1 MNAHMNA
8 KIDAN
13 DSMSTVRRI
22 LGLAMILMGIIGTVA
37 QFAKGGTLRASFGP
51 SLAYAATSQAGAE
64 MPRVE
69 SAQAETRAVAG
80 TLEAA
85 FRGILAQAEKP
96 EWVGYSVD
104 EIAGERSMCC
114 GNWNDGA
121 GCGTCR
127 LEKDRDATGGTM
139 HADGSIKLEG
149 ARRLVV
155 LFRLE
160 AKQMDRIRV
169 ASEDCTLDAGG
180 LPFLWLT
187 GVKPSESVALLT
199 TYVQGAEFERHEHH
213 NIGNGALTA
222 IALHADA
229 SADRAMDSF
238 VKLDQRDELRK
249 QAAFWLGAARGPEGL
264 NTLQRMAKNDQS
276 SDVRAHV
283 TFALSVSH
291 EPGAIEEMIRMAHDD
306 SSSHVRGQAL
316 FWLAQKAEKQAVGTI
331 TGAIE
336 NDPDTDVKKK
346 AVFALS
352 QLPKDEGVPK
362 LIEVAQTNRN
372 PEVRKQAMFW
382 LGQSNDPRALQFFEQ
397 ILTK

>member
-1 MNAHMNA
+1 MHS
-8 KIDAN
+8 N
-13 DSMSTVRRI
+13 DSLSKERRI
-22 LGLAMILMGIIGTVA
+22 LGLAMILVGVFCAIS
-37 QFAKGGTLRASFGP
+37 QFTNGQGLPGDFGQG
-51 SLAYAATSQAGAE
+51 LAYAATIQASTE

-69 SAQAETRAVAG
+69 STQAETRAVTG
-80 TLEAA
+80 SLEAT
-85 FRGILAQAEKP
+85 FHQILAQAEKP
-96 EWVGYSVD
+96 VWVGYSVD
-104 EIAGERSMCC
+104 KVDREGNVCC
-114 GNWNDGA
+114 GNWNNDGN
-121 GCGTCR
+121 CGTCR
-127 LEKDRDATGGTM
+127 LENDRNWVSGTNKSGDQ
-139 HADGSIKLEG
+139 ASGAVKLEG

-160 AKQMDRIRV
+160 GKQVDRIRV

-187 GVKPSESVALLT
+187 GVKPTESVTLLT

-213 NIGNGALTA
+213 NIGQGALTA
-222 IALHADA
+222 IALHADP
-229 SADRAMDSF
+229 SAGQAMESF
-238 VKLDQRDELRK
+238 VKPDQREELRR
-249 QAAFWLGAARGPEGL
+249 QAAFWLGTARGKQGL
-264 NTLQRMAKNDQS
+264 NTLLRMAKSDPS

-283 TFALSVSH
+283 AFALSVSH
-291 EPGAIEEMIRMAHDD
+291 EPGAVEEMIRMAHDD

-316 FWLAQKAEKQAVGTI
+316 FWLAQKAGKKAVGTI

-362 LIEVAQTNRN
+362 LIEVAQNNRN

>member
-1 MNAHMNA
+1 ME
-8 KIDAN
+8 AN
-13 DSMSTVRRI
+13 DSMSTGRRI
-22 LGLAMILMGIIGTVA
+22 LGLAMILAGIFCTIA
-37 QFAKGGTLRASFGP
+37 RLAKGGASQTDFGQ
-51 SLAYAATSQAGAE
+51 AYAATTQAGVE

-69 SAQAETRAVAG
+69 NAKAETRAVAG
-80 TLEAA
+80 SLDATL
-85 FRGILAQAEKP
+85 RGILAQAEKP

-104 EIAGERSMCC
+104 QIAGEHNACC
-114 GNWNDGA
+114 GNWSDEG

-127 LEKDRDATGGTM
+127 LEKDHDAKDGTT
-139 HADGSIKLEG
+139 HADGSVKLEG

-155 LFRLE
+155 LLRLE
-160 AKQMDRIRV
+160 AKQVGQIRV

-180 LPFLWLT
+180 LPFVWLT
-187 GVKPSESVALLT
+187 GAKPAESVALLAA
-199 TYVQGAEFERHEHH
+199 YVQGAEFERHDHH
-213 NIGNGALTA
+213 NVGNGALTA

-229 SADRAMDSF
+229 SADRAFESF
-238 VKLDQRDELRK
+238 VKPEQREELRR
-249 QAAFWLGAARGPEGL
+249 QAAFWLGAARGKSGL
-264 NTLQRMAKNDQS
+264 DTLLRMAKTDPS

-283 TFALSVSH
+283 AFALSVSH
-291 EPGAIEEMIRMAHDD
+291 EAGAIDEMIRMAHDD
-306 SSSHVRGQAL
+306 TSSHVRGQAL
-316 FWLAQKAEKQAVGTI
+316 FWLAQKAGKKAVGTI

-382 LGQSNDPRALQFFEQ
+382 LGQSNDPRALQFFEK
-397 ILTK
+397 ILSQ

>member
-1 MNAHMNA
+1 MNT
-8 KIDAN
+8 N
-13 DSMSTVRRI
+13 DSLSKGRRI
-22 LGLAMILMGIIGTVA
+22 LGLAMILAGIFCTIS
-37 QFAKGGTLRASFGP
+37 QFANGRLRADFSQG
-51 SLAYAATSQAGAE
+51 LAYAATVQTGNE
-64 MPRVE
+64 MPRVD
-69 SAQAETRAVAG
+69 SAQAQTRAVAG
-80 TLEAA
+80 TLEAT
-85 FRGILAQAEKP
+85 FRGILAQADKP

-104 EIAGERSMCC
+104 EIAGDRSMCC

-127 LEKDRDATGGTM
+127 LEKDRETTGGTT

-149 ARRLVV
+149 SRRLVV

-160 AKQMDRIRV
+160 TKQVDRIRV

-213 NIGNGALTA
+213 NIGQGALTA

-229 SADRAMDSF
+229 SADRAMESF
-238 VKLDQRDELRK
+238 VKPDQRDELRK
-249 QAAFWLGAARGPEGL
+249 QAAFWLSAARGKEGL
-264 NTLQRMAKNDQS
+264 SVLESMAKSDPS

-291 EPGAIEEMIRMAHDD
+291 EPGALEEMIRMAHDD
-306 SSSHVRGQAL
+306 TSSHVRGQAL
-316 FWLAQKAEKQAVGTI
+316 FWLAQKAGKKAVGTI

-362 LIEVAQTNRN
+362 LIEVAQNNHN

>member
-1 MNAHMNA
+1 MYS
-8 KIDAN
+8 N
-13 DSMSTVRRI
+13 DNQSKGRKI
-22 LGLAMILMGIIGTVA
+22 LGLAMIAVGLFCTISQFTSGRSLRVDRA
-37 QFAKGGTLRASFGP
+37 QG
-51 SLAYAATSQAGAE
+51 LAYAATVQTGGE

-80 TLEAA
+80 SLDAT
-85 FRGILAQAEKP
+85 FRGLLAQAEKP

-104 EIAGERSMCC
+104 DISGDRSMCC
-114 GNWNDGA
+114 SNWNDGA

-127 LEKDRDATGGTM
+127 LENDHNWT
-139 HADGSIKLEG
+139 DGSKKGDNNQASGAVKLEG
-149 ARRLVV
+149 SRGLLV

-160 AKQMDRIRV
+160 AKQVDRIRV

-180 LPFLWLT
+180 LPFIWLT

-199 TYVQGAEFERHEHH
+199 TYVQGAKFERHEHH

-229 SADRAMDSF
+229 SAGRAMESF
-238 VKLDQRDELRK
+238 VKPDQREELRR
-249 QAAFWLGAARGPEGL
+249 QAAFWLGVARGKEGL
-264 NTLQRMAKNDQS
+264 NALESMAKNDPS

-291 EPGAIEEMIRMAHDD
+291 EPGALEEMIRMAHDD

-316 FWLAQKAEKQAVGTI
+316 FWLAQKAGKKAVGTI

-336 NDPDTDVKKK
+336 NDPDTDVKKR

-397 ILTK
+397 VLLK